1 VPLTNVNNLLRSYD
15 VITHFPLSPNDKL
28 MNMTPWFH
36 AGGIH
41 TGPCPSLHAGAETVG
56 LKAFNPKLILD
67 CVEKQRLT
75 FLVGAPVSLE
85 LLSQAQAMKPRD
97 LSTLKGIVTMG
108 APLSREACLRYHRLL
123 TPNIF
128 NGYGTT
134 ETFWNTFLR
143 PYDLPEKAGSAGC
156 SCTDDV
162 VRVVKIPEGGKQ
174 GEPDDLVARDGK
186 QEGEVII
193 QTLKAP
199 HRYHNKPE
207 DERRNYYKRW
217 YYTKDIGSWDEAG
230 YVTICGRRDDMII
243 SEGENIHPAQIE
255 AVINEHPKVAD
266 SVVVGVPDAVKGEA
280 VAAYVVPKD
289 SDLTTRE
296 LFQFL
301 THHPRLAMFKRPR
314 FFKLVER
321 IPMTATGKKQHFV
334 VKAWA
339 REHLEKGELKR

>member
-143 PYDLPEKAGSAGC
+143 PYDLPEKVGSAGC